1 MTQRHLDGK
10 VAIVTGGLARH
21 RPGDRGALRG
31 RGRRRGRELRLG
43 RRRTRR
49 PSSTA
54 SRRAGG
60 DAIAVRAD
68 VSQAGDARDLVAA
81 TMEHFGRIDILVN
94 NAGVMVAKGVLETSE
109 DDWDRTI
116 DVNLKG
122 PYLLSKEVAPIMIRQ
137 EAGTIINMSSNS
149 GLYHPSAMR
158 FTEYVVSKAGL
169 NGLTKALALALGPHI
184 TVNAICPG
192 WIRTDMLEEVDP
204 EVHQRILAETA
215 LARWGTPED
224 IAASAVFLASP
235 RPRSSPASC
244 SSWPGA
250 AACTRRPGP
259 AARDRIAAEAHASA
273 HRHQLEDEPH
283 GHPGGC
289 VPRRPAAAGG
299 RHHRPRPVRP
309 AALPGDLRGPRS
321 AGRQQRGVG
330 SAGRA
335 SGRLGR
341 PHRRRVGA
349 RCSPTWAAGTWRSAT
364 RSGAAITARHPTS
377 SRRRSRRSCAGA

>member
-10 VAIVTGGLARH
+10 VAIVTG
-21 RPGDRGALRG
+21 
-31 RGRRRGRELRLG
+31 
-43 RRRTRR
+43 
-49 PSSTA
+49 A
-54 SRRAGG
+54 SRGIGRAIAERFAAEGARVTVNYVAGAANAEAVVAGIVGGGG

-68 VSQAGDARDLVAA
+68 VSLPSDARALVAA
-81 TMEHFGRIDILVN
+81 TLEHYGRIDILVN
-94 NAGVMVAKGVLETSE
+94 NAGVMVARNVLETSE

-204 EVHQRILAETA
+204 AVHQRILDETA

-235 RPRSSPASC
+235 D
-244 SSWPGA
+244 A
-250 AACTRRPGP
+250 AFITGELL
-259 AARDRIAAEAHASA
+259 I
-273 HRHQLEDEPH
+273 
-283 GHPGGC
+283 
-289 VPRRPAAAGG
+289 VAGG
-299 RHHRPRPVRP
+299 RGMH
-309 AALPGDLRGPRS
+309 
-321 AGRQQRGVG
+321 
-330 SAGRA
+330 
-335 SGRLGR
+335 
-341 PHRRRVGA
+341 
-349 RCSPTWAAGTWRSAT
+349 
-364 RSGAAITARHPTS
+364 
-377 SRRRSRRSCAGA
+377 